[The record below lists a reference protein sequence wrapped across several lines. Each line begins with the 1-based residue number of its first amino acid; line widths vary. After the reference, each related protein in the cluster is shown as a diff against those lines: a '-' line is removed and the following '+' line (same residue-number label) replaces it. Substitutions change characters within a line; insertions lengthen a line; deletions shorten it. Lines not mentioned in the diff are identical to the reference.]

1 MKNATKA
8 NNPLDAAIAALVQS
22 DTALIIPSPVSG
34 LIPLEE
40 QQAELQEQQTEKTPQ
55 KPVKAPRKAQDLPN
69 LPALSLKVKELDRA
83 ILQAIGEGY
92 NYTAVTLAL
101 AEQLRGALSARRD
114 KLEAEGY
121 LVPVKTGKR
130 GRPGLTITEKVYK

>member
-22 DTALIIPSPVSG
+22 DTALIAPSPVSG
-34 LIPLEE
+34 LIPLTE
-40 QQAELQEQQTEKTPQ
+40 QQAELAGQQAEKAPEKPQ
-55 KPVKAPRKAQDLPN
+55 KAPRKAQDLPN
-69 LPALSLKVKELDRA
+69 LPNLSLKVKELDRA
-83 ILQAIGEGY
+83 ILKAIGEGY

-101 AEQLRGALSARRD
+101 AEQLRSALSARRD

-121 LVPVKTGKR
+121 LVLVKTGKR
-130 GRPGLTITEKVYK
+130 GRPGLATTDKVYK